1 MDLDAEGPPRDPGL
15 ASERTALA
23 WNRSGLAVLAVVA
36 IILRR
41 LWPLHVER
49 EVVALTIL
57 AVGAIVWALGML
69 LASRS
74 QNAPGSTGL
83 LSASNGRILTTGTLV
98 LAVAGFLV
106 SLFVLP

>member
-41 LWPLHVER
+41 LWPLHGER

-83 LSASNGRILTTGTLV
+83 LSASNGRILTIGTLV

>member
-36 IILRR
+36 IMLRR
-41 LWPLHVER
+41 LWPLRGEK
-49 EVVALTIL
+49 EVVVLIILGIGALL
-57 AVGAIVWALGML
+57 WALGMFM
-69 LASRS
+69 ASRS
-74 QNAPGSTGL
+74 QNAEGSSGL